1 MLRRAP
7 EKELTLEQ
15 EFEAL
20 RRKQLA
26 DLKRDEEG
34 LKDTR
39 SNTRRLLDRLTDAAV
54 NASKRPASTTNRG
67 ALASLGLGVSEAVR
81 AEKAERKEGLAGIR
95 DRRSKLLASE
105 LERKQA
111 LAQIE
116 QGERGLDLKSTEI
129 ANNLGINLQK
139 VENDAQRL
147 NMDTERYAN
156 ALAQSSK
163 EFALTAA
170 FKAMDLDAQT
180 TYRRDT
186 AALKATELDLKE
198 KATKA
203 RTDASKQDL
212 MLEIAGAKAAA
223 QASAREAEISIAA
236 ALDMRGFDDTELAEK
251 TKTAVNGIRAD
262 RDALIASLNAIASGT
277 GIAMPASGAAGG
289 GAGDGGLKITKRP
302 GT

>member
-1 MLRRAP
+1 
-7 EKELTLEQ
+7 
-15 EFEAL
+15 
-20 RRKQLA
+20 
-26 DLKRDEEG
+26 
-34 LKDTR
+34 
-39 SNTRRLLDRLTDAAV
+39 
-54 NASKRPASTTNRG
+54 
-67 ALASLGLGVSEAVR
+67 
-81 AEKAERKEGLAGIR
+81 
-95 DRRSKLLASE
+95 
-105 LERKQA
+105 
-111 LAQIE
+111 
-116 QGERGLDLKSTEI
+116 
-129 ANNLGINLQK
+129 
-139 VENDAQRL
+139 
-147 NMDTERYAN
+147 
-156 ALAQSSK
+156 
-163 EFALTAA
+163 
-170 FKAMDLDAQT
+170 MDLDAQT

-251 TKTAVNGIRAD
+251 TKTAVKGIRAD